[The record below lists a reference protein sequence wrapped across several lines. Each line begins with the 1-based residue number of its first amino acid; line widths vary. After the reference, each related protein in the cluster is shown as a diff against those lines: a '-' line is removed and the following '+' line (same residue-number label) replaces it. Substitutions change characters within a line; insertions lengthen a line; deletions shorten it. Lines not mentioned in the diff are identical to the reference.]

1 MSDRSSPLN
10 QRLRR
15 LLGTNSLNAPD
26 APPSGDGRPNDS
38 SMLFESQITR
48 LSQALLDLR
57 TLDQQRASELCELRD
72 QLRLNQSRVHAA
84 LHDLDEL
91 IAAVEAQL
99 LPPPPAATL
108 FERMRARSTA
118 AQITP
123 ERRAELLA
131 WLTALKRLR
140 VKLCAAS
147 EGK

>member
-15 LLGTNSLNAPD
+15 LLGTNSLHAPD
-26 APPSGDGRPNDS
+26 QAPSGDKRPPDS
-38 SMLFESQITR
+38 SLLFESQITR

-72 QLRLNQSRVHAA
+72 QLRLTQSRVHAA

-91 IAAVEAQL
+91 IGAIEGQL
-99 LPPPPAATL
+99 RPPPPAATL
-108 FERMRARSTA
+108 FERMRASSTA
-118 AQITP
+118 PNLEP
-123 ERRAELLA
+123 ERRAELSA

-140 VKLCAAS
+140 IKLCAAS
-147 EGK
+147 ES